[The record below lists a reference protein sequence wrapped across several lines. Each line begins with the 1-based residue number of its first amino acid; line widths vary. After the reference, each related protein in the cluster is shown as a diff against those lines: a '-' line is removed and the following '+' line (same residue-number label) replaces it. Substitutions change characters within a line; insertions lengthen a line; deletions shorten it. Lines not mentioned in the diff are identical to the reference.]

1 MKEKKKTTSGLR
13 VKVTETIKKR
23 FGRLGYDVQIQV
35 LNGCGDKG
43 IADLKD
49 YRLHDLRHTYASFAV
64 SGGFS
69 LPIIA
74 KMLGHADIKT
84 TERYAHLHQD
94 PINQAIDD
102 VSLKIKK
109 VMEL

>member
-1 MKEKKKTTSGLR
+1 MFKSSIQNKKLTPLR
-13 VKVTETIKKR
+13 HVWKKICK
-23 FGRLGYDVQIQV
+23 LAEINDVRV
-35 LNGCGDKG
+35 
-43 IADLKD
+43 
-49 YRLHDLRHTYASFAV
+49 HDLRHTYASYAV
-64 SGGFS
+64 SKGYS
-69 LPIIA
+69 LPVIA

-94 PINQAIDD
+94 PINKAIDD